1 MLGMIVCASTPT
13 GNGFI
18 AGQCLAGFGLMTE
31 ELVALAVT
39 SELVPV
45 SKRPIYGAAMIAG
58 FLPWA
63 PGALYAQLLAS
74 INWRWIACMAAVWH
88 ALALAFVGVFYNP
101 PPRVRSL
108 TEGSTM
114 SVLKTIDFIGMALG
128 LTGFVLFLVGLNWGG
143 QTYPWSSHQVGL
155 TLGLGLGTIAGFIIW
170 ELFGAKNP
178 LFPRRLVQHKR
189 PFWSIMFVVCTCAEC
204 RPNQP
209 VRS

>member
-1 MLGMIVCASTPT
+1 MLGMIACASTPT